1 VSEALAEGTTV
12 IDYAPGSA
20 VAEDY
25 MHLAAWLRSLVAP
38 AAVGH
43 TGVRWSER

>member
-1 VSEALAEGTTV
+1 
-12 IDYAPGSA
+12 

-25 MHLAAWLRSLVAP
+25 LHLAAWLRSLVAP

-43 TGVRWSER
+43 TGVRWSEL